1 MECNSYKTVL
11 LHGNDK
17 CYTTYINHIL
27 CCVEMR
33 SRTFISLSQN
43 LLGLTNVVLMVFFY
57 RWMRLLNQ
65 YGVCLLTD
73 VPAELG
79 QLKKVSETALDL
91 LLQEL
96 PSKLLHSNFRVT
108 EMMRSKL

>member
-1 MECNSYKTVL
+1 VL
-11 LHGNDK
+11 YNLHK
-17 CYTTYINHIL
+17 HIL

-33 SRTFISLSQN
+33 SRTFIFLSQN
-43 LLGLTNVVLMVFFY
+43 LLGLTNAVLMVFFY
-57 RWMRLLNQ
+57 RWMRLLNE

-73 VPAELG
+73 VPTELG

-96 PSKLLHSNFRVT
+96 PSKLLHSNF
-108 EMMRSKL
+108 